1 MSAEEINI
9 NSIFI
14 ALCLVAILVGAG
26 VVLLFVAFNSKKN
39 KLMLTKLTDELAY
52 QKRLHATELKALRG
66 QMNPHFVHNSINAIQ
81 YYIQRNEVDISE
93 YYLAKFSKLLRLFF
107 EYSRRQ
113 YVTIAEE
120 RELLENYLE
129 IEKLRF
135 EDKLSFKISID
146 PKLDSEA
153 MRLPAMMLQ
162 PVVENAVNHGLF
174 HKQGKGLV
182 TVQFKYLDEL
192 SYQVII
198 LDNGI
203 GIKKAKALKE
213 KRSSKVVS
221 HSSNVLEERLELLNL
236 SKDWEVSCTFEDLSE
251 THNETGTRVTLT
263 FKEIIERH

>member
-9 NSIFI
+9 NYILI
-14 ALCLVAILVGAG
+14 ALCLVAILVGLG
-26 VVLLFVAFNSKKN
+26 VVFLFVTFNSKKN

-52 QKRLHATELKALRG
+52 QKRLHAIELKALRG

-113 YVTIAEE
+113 YVTITEE
-120 RELLENYLE
+120 KELLENYLE

-135 EDKLSFKISID
+135 EDKLSYTISID
-146 PKLDSEA
+146 PQLDSEA

-162 PVVENAVNHGLF
+162 PIVENAVNHGLF

-182 TVQFKYLDEL
+182 TVQFNYLDEV

-198 LDNGI
+198 EDNGI
-203 GIKKAKALKE
+203 GIKKAKLLKT
-213 KRSSKVVS
+213 KKSSKVVS

-236 SKDWEVSCTFEDLSE
+236 SKDWEVSCTFDDLSE
-251 THNETGTRVTLT
+251 TTNNSGTRVTLM
-263 FKEIIERH
+263 FKELIKGY